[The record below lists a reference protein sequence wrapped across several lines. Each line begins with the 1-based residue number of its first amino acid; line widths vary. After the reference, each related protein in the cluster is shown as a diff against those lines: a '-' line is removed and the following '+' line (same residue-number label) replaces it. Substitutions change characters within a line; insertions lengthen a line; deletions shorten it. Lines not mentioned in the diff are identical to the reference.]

1 MSIEVFAGCMLILF
15 IVFVMVVFWVIR
27 VFKEERNR
35 ANILCSVI
43 LGMFILISS
52 YIISN
57 AIRM

>member
-52 YIISN
+52 YIIAN

>member
-15 IVFVMVVFWVIR
+15 IVFMMVVFWVIR

-43 LGMFILISS
+43 LGIFILISS
-52 YIISN
+52 YIIAN